1 MDLNSLKNDLWHD
14 FCDIIVNI
22 IFNTKMEEIKD
33 FDLKQLQFAAH
44 EAKRV
49 AENYANESM
58 QFAIRH
64 YVEFNGSIL
73 IPNDCELDPVYVLS
87 EDEEYWGKVIK
98 LTFSQTDKFYVSVL
112 ITTEQGLV
120 ECDLSECSLTPLD
133 VIDCICVKLYE

>member
-1 MDLNSLKNDLWHD
+1 
-14 FCDIIVNI
+14 
-22 IFNTKMEEIKD
+22 MEEIKD

-64 YVEFNGSIL
+64 YIEFNGNIL
-73 IPNDCELDPVYVLS
+73 IPNDCGLDPVYVLS
-87 EDEEYWGKVIK
+87 EDEEYWGRVVK
-98 LTFSQTDKFYVSVL
+98 LTFSQTDKFHVSVL

-120 ECDLSECSLTPLD
+120 EGDLSECSLTPLD

>member
-1 MDLNSLKNDLWHD
+1 MDLNSLKNDLRHD
-14 FCDIIVNI
+14 FCDIIINI

-73 IPNDCELDPVYVLS
+73 IPNDCGLDPVYVLS
-87 EDEEYWGKVIK
+87 EDEEYWGRVIK
-98 LTFSQTDKFYVSVL
+98 LTFSQTDKFHVSVL